1 MKKVSTIIILSLIA
15 MTSYAQTAYDALMF
29 SENNYEGTARSVAMG
44 NAFTALGGD
53 LGAITINPAGSAV
66 AGYSQFTITPSLT
79 FSTNTA
85 KGVPPPTDGTLTYFQ
100 KAMKSNLTSFSIPNL
115 GVTYTW
121 ETGRKNGLKKV
132 TFGFVANQTNSWSE
146 NVYANGTNAT
156 TSFMGALASAA
167 TIVTDPNTGDILSGY
182 WADELSSLN
191 AYENPQIPWRLVT
204 GYQSGMISTFGGY
217 DGQYVGA
224 SEVVYETT
232 DKNGVKYDIVVGGPL
247 DQTYGRRVDGAKNEY
262 TFNLGGNISDMVY
275 VGINL
280 GISSINYTYEEY
292 FTEKA
297 VDPKD
302 FAINLDNGQNM
313 YFHQMKYK
321 YSYQADGMG
330 VFGKFGV
337 IVTPMTGLR
346 LGAAIQTP
354 TVTSMTE
361 TWAEDGQTD
370 FSLES
375 YSAYS
380 PYVEADYRLKSPM
393 RANFGAAYTFGG
405 LGLVSVDYE
414 MVDYGQMKYDT
425 NNDDREYFEMIN
437 QDIRSRFGTSHMLRA
452 GFEIKPIPAFAIRGG
467 YGLAT
472 SAERIDP
479 WGYAIDKP
487 QMTHSASFGLGF
499 SSKGSF
505 FADAAVQARFLQN
518 EYFMPY
524 EHYILNANGRVDEYS
539 PEIEN
544 KRSLIKAFLTIGWRF

>member
-53 LGAITINPAGSAV
+53 LGSITINPAGSAV

-85 KGVPPPTDGTLTYFQ
+85 KGVSPYADGTLPYFQ

-146 NVYANGTNAT
+146 NVYANGTNST
-156 TSFMGALASAA
+156 TSFMGALAYEASVNGYHYADLGAA
-167 TIVTDPNTGDILSGY
+167 D
-182 WADELSSLN
+182 
-191 AYENPQIPWRLVT
+191 AYEFMPWKAVT

-217 DGQYVGA
+217 VDQYVGA
-224 SEVVYETT
+224 SEVVYDNTSDGE
-232 DKNGVKYDIVVGGPL
+232 VKYDIVVGGPL

-380 PYVEADYRLKSPM
+380 PYVEADYKLRSPM

-472 SAERIDP
+472 SAERIDS
-479 WGYAIDKP
+479 WGSAIDKP

-505 FADAAVQARFLQN
+505 FADVAVQARFLQN

-524 EHYILNANGRVDEYS
+524 EDYILDADGYVVEYA